1 MSRGSARA
9 ELHHSEAHHPL
20 RFDCEH
26 GCVARQ
32 LNPVPEQCF
41 SPWLGYAMRQVRARS
56 IEGEACQFLCCGE
69 GTRLGR
75 RLRAT
80 QRQVEGFMS

>member
-32 LNPVPEQCF
+32 LNPRRRRHDP
-41 SPWLGYAMRQVRARS
+41 RQREDRDGKSAERGKDECAGDRGREAADTKDRPGD
-56 IEGEACQFLCCGE
+56 EG
-69 GTRLGR
+69 GR
-75 RLRAT
+75 TPR
-80 QRQVEGFMS
+80 